1 MEVMLFDEAKFNQAV
16 KLSSTL
22 AKSTVVPM
30 HFRNKPEEIFACL
43 VLGAELGFNPMQSL
57 NSVVFIQ
64 GTATLKASTM
74 LALAR
79 AKVKD
84 LSVEIVE
91 SSEQSQVN
99 VTIKRGSDSYTS
111 TWNDV
116 KAGAMGLLGK
126 DNYKKQK
133 MTMYRWRGVSE
144 ALKIMCPD
152 ILMGLNMAE
161 ELEDLPPIKNDPLI
175 DIQQAAREDAE
186 RMRLEQSKPE
196 DTIVGPLYLIQNG
209 SFRGTRLWELPL
221 VEIDDYLKT
230 LEKRTT
236 KKKDW
241 ELELIKV
248 FTDYLSRVDEFREMI
263 LELQNGEE

>member
-1 MEVMLFDEAKFNQAV
+1 MELQLFDENKFNQAV

-91 SSEQSQVN
+91 GKDEVV

-111 TWNDV
+111 TWNDT
-116 KAGAMGLLGK
+116 KAAAMGLLGK

-133 MTMYRWRGVSE
+133 ITMYRWRGVSE

-175 DIQQAAREDAE
+175 DLQQAAREDVE
-186 RMRLEQSKPE
+186 RMRLEQQKPE
-196 DTIVGPLYLIQNG
+196 DVQVGPLYLIENG
-209 SFRGTRLWELPL
+209 SHRGTRLYELSIA
-221 VEIDDYLKT
+221 EIEDYLNKLNT
-230 LEKRTT
+230 RTT
-236 KKKDW
+236 KRKDW
-241 ELELIKV
+241 ENELINV
-248 FTDYLSRVDEFREMI
+248 FTEYLSRVDEFREMI
-263 LELQNGEE
+263 LELQGEE

>member
-1 MEVMLFDEAKFNQAV
+1 MDLQLFDETKFNQAV
-16 KLSSTL
+16 KLSGTL

-84 LSVEIVE
+84 LSVDIKEEKDEV
-91 SSEQSQVN
+91 V
-99 VTIKRGSDSYTS
+99 VTIKRGSDTYTS
-111 TWNDV
+111 TWNDI
-116 KAGAMGLLGK
+116 KAGTMGLLCK

-161 ELEDLPPIKNDPLI
+161 EMEDLPPLRNETPAGQLLEAVRDSI
-175 DIQQAAREDAE
+175 DQDFPIPKEERE
-186 RMRLEQSKPE
+186 
-196 DTIVGPLYLIQNG
+196 IGPLYRFQN
-209 SFRGTRLWELPL
+209 SIHRGKQLFQLTTDELQ
-221 VEIDDYLKT
+221 EYLDK
-230 LEKRTT
+230 LDKRTT
-236 KKKDW
+236 PKKSW
-241 ELELIKV
+241 EIEIQHVL
-248 FTDYLSRVDEFREMI
+248 TTYLGNIDQWREMI